1 MIATPQLPLALKPV
15 WRYRFEDF
23 IPGPNQAAVDT
34 LSALVDD
41 EIDAWPFISGPAG
54 SGKTHLLCALVAKM
68 DANNLRVAALSADAL
83 LANDPELL
91 SGFSRLDL
99 LAIDDV
105 DQILG
110 KPEWEYALFHLF
122 NELRASGGALILAS
136 RLVPHALEVN
146 LPDLRSRLNWGS
158 LLCLQHL
165 ADPDKAILI
174 RKRAYAHG
182 ISLEETVVDYLL
194 RMLPRDLPQLL
205 SHFENLAEQTLAA
218 KRRLTLPF
226 VRAYLAQL

>member
-23 IPGPNQAAVDT
+23 IPGPNLVAVDT
-34 LSALVDD
+34 LTALAAD
-41 EIDAWPFISGPAG
+41 ETDVWPFISGPSG
-54 SGKTHLLCALVAKM
+54 SGKTHLLCALVAEM
-68 DANNLRVAALSADAL
+68 DARSQRVAALSADAL
-83 LANDPELL
+83 LANDPGLL
-91 SGFSRLDL
+91 QGFSHLDL

-105 DQILG
+105 EQILG

-122 NELRASGGALILAS
+122 NELRANGGRLILAS

-146 LPDLRSRLNWGS
+146 LADLRSRLNWGS
-158 LLCLQHL
+158 LLCLQNL
-165 ADPDKAILI
+165 ADPDKAVLI
-174 RKRAYAHG
+174 HQRAYAHG
-182 ISLEETVVDYLL
+182 ISLDQTVVDYLL

-205 SHFENLAEQTLAA
+205 NHFEKIAEKTLAA

-226 VRAYLAQL
+226 VRSYLAEL